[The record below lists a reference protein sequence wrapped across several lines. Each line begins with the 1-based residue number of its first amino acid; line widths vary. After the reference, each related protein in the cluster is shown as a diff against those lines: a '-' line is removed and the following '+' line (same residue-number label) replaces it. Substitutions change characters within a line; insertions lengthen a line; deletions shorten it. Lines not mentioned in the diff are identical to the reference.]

1 MGRIKLILFMKAL
14 SWTITAAV
22 AVPVAFLLLVIASKS
37 FTIIPAGHIGVVT
50 QFGKVQEFTYDE
62 GLHIKSPL
70 STVHPFSVQTSK
82 VEAEALAASKDLQ
95 TVAASIA
102 VNYRLKTDTIADQY
116 RNVKGSYEATLAAP
130 AIQEVVKSV
139 TAQYTADELITKR
152 AEVSELIQQR
162 LAERLSLYA
171 IVETVSITNFEFSE
185 SFNRAIEAKVTAEQ
199 DALASKNKLEQTK
212 YEAEQTLVKA
222 KAEAESIRIQAAA
235 LDQNQD
241 LVSLRAV
248 EKWDGHLPA
257 YYSGDSLPFIQI
269 R

>member
-1 MGRIKLILFMKAL
+1 MKPL
-14 SWTITAAV
+14 SWSTSAAFAIPALLV
-22 AVPVAFLLLVIASKS
+22 LLVIAFKS
-37 FTIIPAGHIGVVT
+37 VTVIPAGHIGVVT
-50 QFGKVQEFTYDE
+50 QFGEVQEFTLDE
-62 GLHIKSPL
+62 GLHVKSPIT
-70 STVHPFSVQTSK
+70 TVHPFSVQTSK

-102 VNYRLKTDTIADQY
+102 VNYHLKTETIADQY
-116 RNVKGSYEATLAAP
+116 RNVKGSYEGTLAAP

-152 AEVSELIQQR
+152 AEVSELIQER
-162 LAERLSLYA
+162 LAERLSMYA
-171 IVETVSITNFEFSE
+171 VVETVSITNFEFSE

-199 DALASKNKLEQTK
+199 DALAAKNKLEQTK

-222 KAEAESIRIQAAA
+222 RAEAESIRIQAAA

-257 YYSGDSLPFIQI
+257 YYSGDSLPFLQI
-269 R
+269 K

>member
-1 MGRIKLILFMKAL
+1 M
-14 SWTITAAV
+14 SWTTAAMFMVPFAFIVFVV
-22 AVPVAFLLLVIASKS
+22 AVKS

-62 GLHIKSPL
+62 GLHLKSPIT
-70 STVHPFSVQTSK
+70 TVHPFSVQTSK

-95 TVAASIA
+95 TVTASIA
-102 VNYRLKTDTIADQY
+102 VNYHLKTETIADQY

-152 AEVSELIQQR
+152 AEVSELIQER

-171 IVETVSITNFEFSE
+171 VVETVSITNFEFSE

-199 DALASKNKLEQTK
+199 DALAAKNKLEQTK

-241 LVSLRAV
+241 LVALRAV
-248 EKWDGHLPA
+248 EKWNGYLPT
-257 YYSGDSLPFIQI
+257 YYSGDTLPFLQI
-269 R
+269 K